1 MQDNQS
7 SAGVAGNFDNV
18 VPKHGLGTGFEKP
31 MRLPLVLS
39 TKSRIYGDSAPLAL
53 EPTDKRFKSE
63 LKPQVLARDGYR
75 CAFCGFHSDQ
85 NDVHHLSDN
94 HQDASLENMRAA
106 DRLCHS
112 WSHLGEIADGEAVL
126 AYVPGLSAQ
135 DVNHLQR
142 TIMIALEHGDDKAR
156 ADAKK
161 LLNWLASHQDYTK
174 YAWGTSSPKVFANA
188 LVRDSAADRSIRE
201 LVFQGL
207 AVVFNPGPLKIQVEA
222 WAKAY
227 RVSAPTSSWGQVYH
241 SVVHATE

>member
-1 MQDNQS
+1 MQDNHT
-7 SAGVAGNFDNV
+7 SAGHAVEFDKV
-18 VPKHGLGTGFEKP
+18 VPMHGLGTGFDKP
-31 MRLPLVLS
+31 LAMPLVLS
-39 TKSRIYGDSAPLAL
+39 TKSRIFGDSAPSAL
-53 EPTDKRFKSE
+53 EPTDKHFKTQ
-63 LKPQVLARDGYR
+63 LKPKVLARDGYR

-94 HQDASLENMRAA
+94 HQDASLDNLRAA

-126 AYVPGLSAQ
+126 AYVPGLSPQ

-142 TIMIALEHGDDKAR
+142 TIMIALEQGDDAAR

-161 LLNWLASHQDYTK
+161 LLNWLASHQEYTK

-188 LVRDSAADRSIRE
+188 LVRDSAGDRSGRE

-207 AVVFNPGPLKIQVEA
+207 AVIFNPGPLKSHVEA

-227 RVSAPTSSWGQVYH
+227 RVAAPTSSWGQVYH